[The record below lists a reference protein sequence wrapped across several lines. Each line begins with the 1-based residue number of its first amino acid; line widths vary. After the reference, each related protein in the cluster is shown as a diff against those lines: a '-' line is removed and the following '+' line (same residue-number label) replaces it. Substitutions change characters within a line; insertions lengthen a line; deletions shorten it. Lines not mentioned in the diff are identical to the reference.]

1 MLQTI
6 TQVFSDKQLKLL
18 DSYFDDCQE
27 QLENS
32 TTFLNQVDFLKT
44 LKGELVQLSKLMD
57 GLQDKTLDAEKNAI
71 ELHKQFR
78 SISEDTQAFVWDTI
92 YEINIHALKHPSH
105 YLKEQSGAIRHEFS
119 RKRVRKV
126 HYRNQPVWTLKTY
139 DDGIVKYLAYCS
151 DKDFALEA
159 LQVPQDYSDF
169 DKAQLLYNKIGA
181 QSDLIFS
188 KYFVNYLGFD
198 D

>member
-1 MLQTI
+1 MAVMHRYKLIDLNDQETLSRFMPSFPCSFERLLQTV
-6 TQVFSDKQLKLL
+6 TQVFADKQLKLL

-57 GLQDKTLDAEKNAI
+57 GLQDKTLEAEKNTK

-78 SISEDTQAFVWDTI
+78 GISEDNQGFVWDTI

-105 YLKEQSGAIRHEFS
+105 YLKEQAAAIRHEFS
-119 RKRVRKV
+119 R
-126 HYRNQPVWTLKTY
+126 
-139 DDGIVKYLAYCS
+139 
-151 DKDFALEA
+151 
-159 LQVPQDYSDF
+159 
-169 DKAQLLYNKIGA
+169 
-181 QSDLIFS
+181 
-188 KYFVNYLGFD
+188 
-198 D
+198 